1 MADLEKTMK
10 QRSIQISGTNGVVI
24 ISLLALLIWAGLC
37 CVITAQCHGVA
48 LPEFIRKLDEKFLH
62 PLKHPEAKISICYQL
77 PTEKW
82 LTFNLPPAT
91 DAVKLVT
98 NANIP
103 QDVVPEPE
111 TPVLYQMAYQI
122 VDNKGRILKSGV
134 YAKRSKITW
143 FTDGIEPHDPFTA
156 SYYFSE
162 PLVPA
167 DGRVTIL
174 NFQKQGTLEKNI
186 RVRLRLAGK
195 DSIVS
200 SVMVRLYHNPMSP
213 EQKLIRQW
221 NRSSRA
227 KKEFLARPN
236 VYSHDFL
243 TEQEQRNLMRNIW
256 RPLAPAG
263 IEGND
268 YTYRKLYVIKEVDGT
283 SLNPE
288 RFPKGLRIDPHLRR
302 TIPVPEQGLGIS
314 FLFRAL
320 PPGLNGDEPGV
331 ADIPDPHIRL
341 QWFGKG
347 ITRRAWD
354 IPWQG
359 DATRF
364 SHAFSG
370 GLIELSSDRPVT
382 VQLFTKKDGQSIDIT
397 PQPLV
402 SRTILVNS
410 TQSVTYRISHVKQLA
425 TPFRIG
431 IREPSGL
438 GRPGSSNQHPAAI
451 HMPSTLHYDLLDKSG
466 NKIHG
471 DQVSLV
477 LPASVYDRLIDGQD
491 HLPISD
497 PHYLH
502 FNLPHNVSFIR
513 LKSSD
518 PLLVN
523 AGNRSPKM
531 AKLTRVPEDYFKSQT
546 HDPDIQKQPTWFPLK
561 PVNYNKLFN
570 DQRTYLVLLQYRPPE
585 INPDIEAGQF
595 QWDAFKPE
603 KNRAGH
609 FILIPAQKKEYQR
622 DAALVSTYTPLSAN
636 TEISVNV
643 KSSGLRRIITP
654 QLLFFQKEPDNPFS
668 IRVSRNGMPYFTA
681 RLVGPSGRLYLPPL
695 SKGPQVLKFHTSKS
709 VDLMMNQITPSP
721 GEDQFHKRF
730 AYRLTPGNPI
740 SIPYIKQTADEET
753 LSLAVAFPFIAPQR
767 LKISATLHCAR
778 SLPWGPF
785 KELTIQHRTF
795 SIRSDNNGPV
805 YILNSSQ
812 PMMGSRHRC
821 FFPIRSDLKPGK
833 YRISLSL
840 NGTKRAYVVLYRV
853 LPGRYAQQKL
863 LKEAKHPHEKL

>member
-1 MADLEKTMK
+1 MK
-10 QRSIQISGTNGVVI
+10 QGSIRISGINGVVI
-24 ISLLALLIWAGLC
+24 SWILPLLIWAGLC
-37 CVITAQCHGVA
+37 CVMAAQCHCVE
-48 LPEFIRKLDEKFLH
+48 LPGIIRKFDEKYFH

-77 PTEKW
+77 PTERW
-82 LTFNLPPAT
+82 LTFKLPPAT

-103 QDVVPEPE
+103 QDVVPEPD
-111 TPVLYQMAYQI
+111 TPVLYQMEYQI
-122 VDNKGRILKSGV
+122 VDNKGRVLKSGT
-134 YAKRSKITW
+134 YEKRSKITW
-143 FTDGIEPHDPFTA
+143 FTDGIKQSDPFTA

-195 DSIVS
+195 DTIVS
-200 SVMVRLYHNPMSP
+200 SVMVRLYHNPSSP
-213 EQKLIRQW
+213 EQKLIRLW

-227 KKEFLARPN
+227 KKEFLARSN
-236 VYSHDFL
+236 VYTQDFL

-256 RPLAPAG
+256 RPLAPEGLA
-263 IEGND
+263 GND
-268 YTYRKLYVIKEVDGT
+268 YTHRKLYVIKEVDGT
-283 SLNPE
+283 SLSQENFPE
-288 RFPKGLRIDPHLRR
+288 GLRIDYHLRR

-314 FLFRAL
+314 FIFRAL
-320 PPGLNGDEPGV
+320 NSGLKGDDAGV
-331 ADIPDPHIRL
+331 SNIPAPHIRL
-341 QWFGKG
+341 KWFGKG
-347 ITRRAWD
+347 ITSSAWD

-359 DATRF
+359 DPTRF

-382 VQLFTKKDGQSIDIT
+382 VQLFTKKNEQSIEIT
-397 PQPLV
+397 PQTLV

-425 TPFRIG
+425 TPFRVG
-431 IREPSGL
+431 IRKPSGP
-438 GRPGSSNQHPAAI
+438 GRPDISSQHGAATYP
-451 HMPSTLHYDLLDKSG
+451 PSTLHYDLLDKSG

-491 HLPISD
+491 HLPVSD

-513 LKSSD
+513 LKSSE

-523 AGNRSPKM
+523 AGNRSPNM
-531 AKLTRVPEDYFKSQT
+531 AKLTHVPEEYFKSQA

-561 PVNYNKLFN
+561 PVNYNQLFE
-570 DQRTYLVLLQYRPPE
+570 DQRVYIVLLQHRPPE
-585 INPDIEAGQF
+585 TVPDIEAGRF
-595 QWDAFKPE
+595 QWEAFKPE
-603 KNRAGH
+603 KNTAGH
-609 FILIPAQKKEYQR
+609 FILMPAQKKEYQR
-622 DAALVSTYTPLSAN
+622 DAALVSTYIPLSAN
-636 TEISVNV
+636 IKIPVNI
-643 KSSGLRRIITP
+643 KSNGLRRTITP
-654 QLLFFQKEPDNPFS
+654 QLLFFQKEPDTPFS

-681 RLVGPSGRLYLPPL
+681 QLVGPSGRLYLPSL
-695 SKGPQVLKFHTSKS
+695 SKGPQVLELNTSKN
-709 VDLMMNQITPSP
+709 VDLMMNQITNFP
-721 GEDQFHKRF
+721 GEYQFHKRF
-730 AYRLTPGNPI
+730 AHRLTPDNPI

-767 LKISATLHCAR
+767 LKISATLHCSR
-778 SLPWGPF
+778 SAPWGPF
-785 KELTIQHRTF
+785 KKLTIQHRTF

-812 PMMGSRHRC
+812 PMMGSWHRC

-840 NGTKRAYVVLYRV
+840 DGKESAYVVLYRV
-853 LPGRYAQQKL
+853 LPGLYSQQKL
-863 LKEAKHPHEKL
+863 LKEARQPHEKL

>member
-1 MADLEKTMK
+1 MK
-10 QRSIQISGTNGVVI
+10 QRSIRISGINGVVI
-24 ISLLALLIWAGLC
+24 IWILPLLIWAGLC
-37 CVITAQCHGVA
+37 CVMAAQCHCVE
-48 LPEFIRKLDEKFLH
+48 LPEIIRKLDEKYFH

-77 PTEKW
+77 PKKKW

-103 QDVVPEPE
+103 QDIVPEPQ
-111 TPVLYQMAYQI
+111 TPFSYQMEYQI
-122 VDNKGRILKSGV
+122 VDNKGRVLKSGV
-134 YAKRSKITW
+134 YEKRSKITW
-143 FTDGIEPHDPFTA
+143 FTDGIKQNDPFTA

-174 NFQKQGTLEKNI
+174 NFQKQGPLEKNI

-195 DSIVS
+195 DRIVS
-200 SVMVRLYHNPMSP
+200 SVMVRLYHNPSSP
-213 EQKLIRQW
+213 EQKLIRRW

-227 KKEFLARPN
+227 KKEFLARSN
-236 VYSHDFL
+236 VYTQDFL
-243 TEQEQRNLMRNIW
+243 TEQEQHNLMRNIW
-256 RPLAPAG
+256 RPLAPEG
-263 IEGND
+263 IAGND
-268 YTYRKLYVIKEVDGT
+268 YTPRKLYVIKEVGGT
-283 SLNPE
+283 SLNQE
-288 RFPKGLRIDPHLRR
+288 SFQEGLRIDPHLRC

-320 PPGLNGDEPGV
+320 NSGLKGDEIGV
-331 ADIPDPHIRL
+331 SDIPDPHIRL
-341 QWFGKG
+341 KWFGKG
-347 ITRRAWD
+347 VTPSAWD

-364 SHAFSG
+364 SNAFSG

-382 VQLFTKKDGQSIDIT
+382 VQLFTKKNEQSIEIT

-402 SRTILVNS
+402 TRTILVNS

-431 IREPSGL
+431 IRKPSNQDRSDG
-438 GRPGSSNQHPAAI
+438 SNQHRVAT
-451 HMPSTLHYDLLDKSG
+451 HLPSTLHYDLLDKSG
-466 NKIHG
+466 KKIHG

-477 LPASVYDRLIDGQD
+477 LPASFYDRLIDGQD

-497 PHYLH
+497 PHYLY
-502 FNLPHNVSFIR
+502 FNLPHNVAFIR
-513 LKSSD
+513 LKSSE

-523 AGNRSPKM
+523 AGNRSPTHM
-531 AKLTRVPEDYFKSQT
+531 AKLTHVPEDYFKSQAD
-546 HDPDIQKQPTWFPLK
+546 DPYMQKQPTWFPLK
-561 PVNYNKLFN
+561 PVGYNQLFEN
-570 DQRTYLVLLQYRPPE
+570 QRIHPVLFQHRPPE

-603 KNRAGH
+603 QNTAGH

-636 TEISVNV
+636 TKIPVNV
-643 KSSGLRRIITP
+643 KSSGLRRTITP
-654 QLLFFQKEPDNPFS
+654 QLLFFQKEPDSPFS
-668 IRVSRNGMPYFTA
+668 IRVSRNEMPYFTA
-681 RLVGPSGRLYLPPL
+681 QLMGPSGRLYLPPL
-695 SKGPQVLKFHTSKS
+695 SKGPQVLELNTSKN
-709 VDLMMNQITPSP
+709 VDLMMNQITHFP
-721 GEDQFHKRF
+721 GEYQFHKRF

-740 SIPYIKQTADEET
+740 SIPYIKQTADDET
-753 LSLAVAFPFIAPQR
+753 LSLFVAFPFIASQR
-767 LKISATLHCAR
+767 LKISATLHCSR
-778 SLPWGPF
+778 SVPWGPF
-785 KELTIQHRTF
+785 KKLTIRHRTF

-812 PMMGSRHRC
+812 PMMGSRQRC

-840 NGTKRAYVVLYRV
+840 DGKEGAYVVLYRV
-853 LPGRYAQQKL
+853 LPGLYSQQKL
-863 LKEAKHPHEKL
+863 LKEARQPHEKL